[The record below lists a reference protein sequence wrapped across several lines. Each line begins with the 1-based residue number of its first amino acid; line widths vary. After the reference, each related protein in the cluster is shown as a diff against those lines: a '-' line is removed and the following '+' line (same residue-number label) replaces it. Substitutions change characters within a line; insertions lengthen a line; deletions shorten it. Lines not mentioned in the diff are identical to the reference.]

1 MAWQRDFFGW
11 IKIPKASVYLYS
23 SWNNAVFKRLL
34 ASCWDSVPANIFPMQ
49 SPHFA
54 FPIIISPRLFL
65 VKSHDWNIGKF
76 TLSQSSQ
83 CHNVS
88 YFPSS
93 LLSFFFFFLIFLISF
108 NQAFLNGKVPDSAAL
123 YVGRI
128 KLHI

>member
-1 MAWQRDFFGW
+1 MAWQKDFFGW
-11 IKIPKASVYLYS
+11 IKIPKVSVYLYS

-88 YFPSS
+88 YFPSF
-93 LLSFFFFFLIFLISF
+93 LFFPLLIFLISF
-108 NQAFLNGKVPDSAAL
+108 NQNSLNGKVPVSAAV

-128 KLHI
+128 KLHV